1 MFKAIGSF
9 VSGILGTDQAAK
21 LAVDLIADKAG
32 LNDMNG
38 KDKADFMLQFM
49 AATKH
54 QSPVRR
60 FLAILVSVMWAF
72 LVLSWALLCFAGNI
86 FDLQGAIATSG
97 LFFSMIKEVSPYF
110 AGVLAFYFS
119 IGAINSLKSK

>member
-1 MFKAIGSF
+1 MFKQIGKF
-9 VSGILGTDQAAK
+9 IGGILGTDQAAK

-32 LNDMNG
+32 LNDMTG
-38 KDKADFMLQFM
+38 KDKAEFMLAFM

-60 FLAILVSVMWAF
+60 VLAILVSSM
-72 LVLSWALLCFAGNI
+72 WALLIFAWMILCLTGNL
-86 FDLQGAIATSG
+86 FGVEGAVTTAG
-97 LFFSMIKEVSPYF
+97 LFFTMLQEVSPYL
-110 AGVLAFYFS
+110 AGVMAFYFS

>member
-1 MFKAIGSF
+1 MFKRIGSF
-9 VSGILGTDQAAK
+9 IAGMLGTDQAAK

-32 LNDMNG
+32 LNDMNA
-38 KDKADFMLQFM
+38 KEKAQFMLDFM

-60 FLAILVSVMWAF
+60 FLAILVSVMWAALIF
-72 LVLSWALLCFAGNI
+72 SWMVLCFVGNV
-86 FDLQGAIATSG
+86 FDVSGAITTAG
-97 LFFSMIKEVSPYF
+97 LFFTMLKEVSPYL
-110 AGVLAFYFS
+110 AGVMAFYFS